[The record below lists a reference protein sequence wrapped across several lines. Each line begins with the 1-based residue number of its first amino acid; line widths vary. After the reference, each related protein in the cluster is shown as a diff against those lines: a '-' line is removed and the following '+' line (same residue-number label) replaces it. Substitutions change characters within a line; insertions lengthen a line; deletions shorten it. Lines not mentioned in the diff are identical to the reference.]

1 MDQKMAILRK
11 GCSWRKMINKSS
23 PIPIYYQIQEFIKE
37 LIENGEL
44 RPGDSL
50 PPERE
55 YAERYQISRM
65 TVRQAFTQLV
75 NEGYLYRMQG
85 KGTFVAER
93 KIEQPLQGLT
103 SFTEDMK
110 SRGLEPGSQL
120 IHFEIIP
127 ATKQIAGQLLIAEY
141 GPVYEIKRIRMA
153 DSVPMAIETNYISA
167 NLVKG
172 LTEQIVNKSLYAH
185 IEGQLDLRIDSA
197 SQIIES
203 SIASQS
209 EANYLKISKGAPVM
223 LIQRNTF
230 LKDNTPVEF
239 VKSVYRADRYKFM
252 IQMKRF

>member
-1 MDQKMAILRK
+1 
-11 GCSWRKMINKSS
+11 MINKSS
-23 PIPIYYQIQEFIKE
+23 PIPIYYQIEEFIKE

-110 SRGLEPGSQL
+110 ARGLEPGSQL

-153 DSVPMAIETNYISA
+153 DSVPMAIETNYIAA

>member
-1 MDQKMAILRK
+1 
-11 GCSWRKMINKSS
+11 MINKSS
-23 PIPIYYQIQEFIKE
+23 PIPIYYQIEEFIKE

-110 SRGLEPGSQL
+110 ARGLEPGSQL

-185 IEGQLDLRIDSA
+185 IEGQLDLRIESA

>member
-1 MDQKMAILRK
+1 
-11 GCSWRKMINKSS
+11 MINKSS
-23 PIPIYYQIQEFIKE
+23 PIPIYYQIEEYIKE
-37 LIENGEL
+37 LIENGEI

-93 KIEQPLQGLT
+93 KIQQPLQGLT

-110 SRGLEPGSQL
+110 ARGLEPGSQL

-172 LTEQIVNKSLYAH
+172 LTEQIVNKSLYAY

-209 EANYLKISKGAPVM
+209 EANYLKINKGAPVM

-230 LKDNTPVEF
+230 LKENTPVEF

-252 IQMKRF
+252 IQMKR

>member
-1 MDQKMAILRK
+1 
-11 GCSWRKMINKSS
+11 MINKNS
-23 PIPIYYQIQEFIKE
+23 PIPIYYQIEEYIKE

-55 YAERYQISRM
+55 YAEKYQISRM
-65 TVRQAFTQLV
+65 TVRQAFTKLV
-75 NEGYLYRMQG
+75 NEGYLYRLQG

-110 SRGLEPGSQL
+110 ARGLEPGSQL

-127 ATKQIAGQLLIAEY
+127 ATKLIAGQLLIAEY

-153 DSVPMAIETNYISA
+153 DSVPMALETNYISA
-167 NLVKG
+167 NLVEG

-185 IEGQLDLRIDSA
+185 IEGQLDLGIDSA

-252 IQMKRF
+252 IQMKR